1 MKNTGHYIPLAVLIL
16 SGMLGACAGGDG
28 SRRATEAAEETGRR
42 DAREAMSAPANSM
55 EREKGVFAI
64 RARETG
70 LREAGLDS
78 CANAYARGAYEIID
92 SVLRTEEDA
101 LR

>member
-1 MKNTGHYIPLAVLIL
+1 
-16 SGMLGACAGGDG
+16 
-28 SRRATEAAEETGRR
+28 
-42 DAREAMSAPANSM
+42 MSAPANSM

-78 CANAYARGAYEIID
+78 SANAYARGAYEIID